1 MAPHLTPAELD
12 MITALSAKK
21 QSASDI
27 LEKIEKQR
35 RRGKL
40 DPPKIWA
47 VRRAMAGAHQGL
59 HVWSGDDEDLQAPSL
74 AIAVDTLSLQC

>member
-1 MAPHLTPAELD
+1 MAQHLTPAELD

-21 QSASDI
+21 QSASEI

-47 VRRAMAGAHQGL
+47 VRRAMAGRDYTFGVETTKTCKRHRWRL
-59 HVWSGDDEDLQAPSL
+59 RW
-74 AIAVDTLSLQC
+74 TL